1 MKSIYLIIIYL
12 FIIGKGIA
20 QQNNSALYI
29 EYQRMNKTD
38 GYRQWFTKDFTVYS
52 YLHGEIVPKTI
63 TVVVDGKT
71 INTDDTVL
79 YKEEFKEYIQKETSS
94 ARKIKQV
101 NVFRYNNSNI
111 IFYQTLETINN
122 KKYIVEDTLKEMSDW
137 EIKDEVKNI
146 LGYKC
151 QKATTTFNKTNYIAY
166 FTTDLHFMGGPKN
179 FRGLPGIILSV
190 ETADGKFGFIATT
203 IQYPYKNKIA
213 DIPTKGTKISYQE
226 YNKLNEKN
234 N

>member
-179 FRGLPGIILSV
+179 FRGLPGII
-190 ETADGKFGFIATT
+190 
-203 IQYPYKNKIA
+203 
-213 DIPTKGTKISYQE
+213 
-226 YNKLNEKN
+226 
-234 N
+234 